1 MIYAG
6 LDIHKITC
14 QASVCTP
21 DGTELKK
28 GKIANTPD
36 TIQEFFKEFDEL
48 TIAIEA
54 CANWEPVYEALEHA
68 GHRVVLA
75 HPLKTRM
82 IAESKIKTDK
92 VDAAILAHL
101 LRTGY
106 LPTSYIPTK
115 NMRDLRNQVRQRITL
130 GKYRGKFK
138 NKICA
143 ELLRRG
149 IRYESGGAIFTAKGR
164 HWLRSLKIP
173 TITTYLAILEA
184 TMKEIDTCEQA
195 LRDEG
200 KEHKEVRLLT
210 TIPGIGNYSALLI
223 LSEIGDIHRFS
234 REEKLFAYAG
244 VIPSVHQSG
253 DHKYH
258 GRITKQGS
266 KYLRWILT
274 EAVRI
279 HLIWTKKHETETTI
293 SQFYDRVRKTKPENV
308 AAIAASRKL
317 LQIIYHMLKYQDEF
331 RGYRSLPRF

>member
-1 MIYAG
+1 MLYAG

-36 TIQEFFKEFDEL
+36 KIQKFFKEFDEL

-54 CANWEPVYEALEHA
+54 CANWEPVFEALEHA

-92 VDAAILAHL
+92 IDASILAHL
-101 LRTGY
+101 LRTGF

-143 ELLRRG
+143 ELFRRG
-149 IRYESGGAIFTAKGR
+149 IHYETGGAIFTAQGR
-164 HWLRSLKIP
+164 RWLRSLKIP
-173 TITTYLAILEA
+173 S
-184 TMKEIDTCEQA
+184 
-195 LRDEG
+195 
-200 KEHKEVRLLT
+200 HHNV
-210 TIPGIGNYSALLI
+210 
-223 LSEIGDIHRFS
+223 
-234 REEKLFAYAG
+234 
-244 VIPSVHQSG
+244 PSH
-253 DHKYH
+253 
-258 GRITKQGS
+258 
-266 KYLRWILT
+266 
-274 EAVRI
+274 
-279 HLIWTKKHETETTI
+279 
-293 SQFYDRVRKTKPENV
+293 P
-308 AAIAASRKL
+308 
-317 LQIIYHMLKYQDEF
+317 
-331 RGYRSLPRF
+331 